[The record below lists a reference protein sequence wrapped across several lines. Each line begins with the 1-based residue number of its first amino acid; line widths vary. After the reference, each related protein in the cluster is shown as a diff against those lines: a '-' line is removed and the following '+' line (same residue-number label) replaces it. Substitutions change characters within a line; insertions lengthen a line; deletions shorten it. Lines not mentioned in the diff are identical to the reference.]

1 MIAVSVRLDGITI
14 DGHAGYAEAG
24 KDIVCAGVTALT
36 ENLIDSIESLTKDLS
51 IHDLTRRSTAIFNN
65 FVYSKPN
72 FITQISQNIHLF
84 FLFYTSQFIFSLLL
98 FGFIGANLWAFY
110 VHFTFALKY

>member
-36 ENLIDSIESLTKDLS
+36 ENLIGSIESLTKDEIQYEISPGRVDMHYKDLS
-51 IHDLTRRSTAIFNN
+51 EDGKLLVDS
-65 FVYSKPN
+65 
-72 FITQISQNIHLF
+72 F
-84 FLFYTSQFIFSLLL
+84 FLGICDIEQDFPEHVKI
-98 FGFIGANLWAFY
+98 I
-110 VHFTFALKY
+110 

>member
-36 ENLIDSIESLTKDLS
+36 ENLIDSIDSLTEDTIQYEISPGRVDIHYRNLS
-51 IHDLTRRSTAIFNN
+51 EGAKLLVDSFFLGISE
-65 FVYSKPN
+65 
-72 FITQISQNIHLF
+72 ITQDFPEHVKVI
-84 FLFYTSQFIFSLLL
+84 
-98 FGFIGANLWAFY
+98 
-110 VHFTFALKY
+110 